1 MKKAINKYLIG
12 AAVLAMTVTSC
23 SKNYIT
29 KSPDDQLLLNEAI
42 STTPA
47 LQSAL
52 NGAYN
57 QMGQVGVFGR
67 DLPVVGDV
75 MADNAYVQAKNS
87 NRYISQYAY
96 SVTSQDV
103 VPGDVWTDC
112 YSAILR

>member
-29 KSPDDQLLLNEAI
+29 KSPDDQLLFNEAI

-67 DLPVVGDV
+67 DLPVVADV
-75 MADNAYVQAKNS
+75 MADNPYVQPKNS
-87 NRYISQYAY
+87 KRNISQYTY
-96 SVTSQDV
+96 TVPSQH
-103 VPGDVWTDC
+103 PLPRAPCTAC
-112 YSAILR
+112 Y